1 MRPDLWFDRTAS
13 PVLLAELEES
23 GSLHRLRGRV
33 AAAPLLLDMQFRREP
48 KGRICS
54 LSLYAGLS
62 AILTI
67 DERDGLFR
75 IRSHATYKA
84 QCGFDEEWA
93 SWFDREQL
101 AIRMDGIDAYIDRVL
116 ADEKIIPR
124 LTNREGEVHAAICSG
139 TPIHV
144 IQREATTAFVD
155 QPTKDRIK
163 ATLVEP
169 VVTAVQAAG
178 RADPWWPGVRDR
190 GVMPS
195 PGLEVDVL
203 ALDGAGRLL
212 VIEAK
217 PAGEL
222 KGITFSPAQ
231 VLVYAR
237 LFRRLLGE
245 PGAAEVLGRMLDD
258 RVAVGLTEAASTPTP
273 PVDIVPVVAI
283 GAGARSPVALE
294 RLAAVADAL
303 AEVWEASDV
312 APLEVWMLDET
323 GDIAHT
329 WRPLDGPA
337 PAETGALAT
346 AGPRSGGSFVA
357 AARAAAT
364 EWKASTPALSEDAR
378 RAAPY
383 RGRGVLLPF
392 CLPAEDAERNLLPE
406 ARKIALQRFAAA
418 GIPWHQGI
426 DAGPSNHLLSSQ
438 VMCANAL
445 APLVDQPE
453 ALRRLFERHLSIG
466 EVVPFDAST
475 SSPFDAT
482 DHVVFEWNGA
492 HDHLGERG
500 GTTGTRG
507 AHSTAADAAIRYRTE
522 AGDIE
527 VALIEWKYTEQYRGH
542 HLSGGAASMRTR
554 YERYRRLFDDP
565 ESPIRNDVVDY
576 NSLFREPLY
585 QLMRQQLLAWRM
597 EQVRELGAE
606 RVRLVVVA
614 PSLNHELATSYEPEA
629 LKGSAALGD
638 DPTVHEIWRRLLRR
652 PDRFVYID
660 GAEFVAPRAPTSDE
674 FKARYGH
681 IRVDADPQ
689 ISGPDPEDLRSAA
702 SYAQMVLS
710 RVGGDGGVL
719 SQLVDLDDRRLRSLD
734 PVLARRLVDRLNH
747 LAEDARRLRAE
758 DVFEALH
765 RSE

>member
-1 MRPDLWFDRTAS
+1 M
-13 PVLLAELEES
+13 
-23 GSLHRLRGRV
+23 
-33 AAAPLLLDMQFRREP
+33 AAAPLLLDLQFRRES

-75 IRSHATYKA
+75 LRSHATYKA
-84 QCGFDEEWA
+84 RCGFDDDWVF
-93 SWFDREQL
+93 WFDADEL
-101 AIRMDGIDAYIDRVL
+101 AIRMDSVDAYIDRVL
-116 ADEKIIPR
+116 ADDEILPR

-144 IQREATTAFVD
+144 IQREATAAFVD

-169 VVTAVQAAG
+169 VVAAVQAAP
-178 RADPWWPGVRDR
+178 RTDSWWPGVRDR

-222 KGITFSPAQ
+222 KGITFSPVQ

-237 LFRRLLGE
+237 LFRRLLAE
-245 PGAAEVLGRMLDD
+245 EGAAELIGRMLDD
-258 RVAVGLTEAASTPTP
+258 RVAVGLTETGPAPSSPIE
-273 PVDIVPVVAI
+273 IVPVVAI

-303 AEVWEASDV
+303 AGVWEASDV
-312 APLEVWMLDET
+312 APLEVWLLDET

-329 WRPLDGPA
+329 WRPIDGPA
-337 PAETGALAT
+337 PADAGVPAT
-346 AGPRSGGSFVA
+346 AGPRSGGSFAA

-364 EWKASTPALSEDAR
+364 AWKSSTPALNEDAR

-383 RGRGVLLPF
+383 RGRGASLPF
-392 CLPAEDAERNLLPE
+392 CLPTEHAESNLLPD
-406 ARKIALQRFAAA
+406 AREIALERFAAA

-445 APLVDQPE
+445 APLVDQPD
-453 ALRRLFERHLSIG
+453 ALRRLFEPHLSIG

-475 SSPFDAT
+475 PSPFDAT

-500 GTTGTRG
+500 GTAGTRG
-507 AHSTAADAAIRYRTE
+507 AHSTAVDAAIRYRTE

-542 HLSGGAASMRTR
+542 RLSGGAASMQTR
-554 YERYRRLFDDP
+554 YGRYRRLFDDP
-565 ESPIRNDVVDY
+565 DAPIRNDVVDY
-576 NSLFREPLY
+576 HSLFREPLY

-597 EQVRELGAE
+597 EQARELGAE

-629 LKGSAALGD
+629 LKGAAELGD
-638 DPTVHEIWRRLLRR
+638 DPTVHEIWRQLLRR
-652 PDRFVYID
+652 PDRFVYVD
-660 GAEFVAPRAPTSDE
+660 GTDFVAPGAPTSDE

-681 IRVDADPQ
+681 IRVDA
-689 ISGPDPEDLRSAA
+689 GPRIPGPAPEDLRSAA

-710 RVGGDGGVL
+710 RVGGEGGVIA
-719 SQLVDLDDRRLRSLD
+719 QLADLDDRRLRSLD
-734 PVLARRLVDRLNH
+734 PVLARRLVDRLHH